1 MDKQTILC
9 VDDEIDNLDAL
20 ERIFRA
26 KYRVLRAASGPEAL
40 KLLDQNQ
47 GLVSVII
54 TDQRMPE
61 MTGVEFLQKALEK
74 SPGSV
79 RILLTGYTDMDSV
92 VSAINNGQIY
102 RYLNKPWDP
111 VDLMHT
117 VDKAVERYLMSNEL
131 AAKNAALS
139 KALGELQVLD
149 QAKNQFMILINH
161 ELKTPLTSIL
171 SFVDLLRETKLD
183 DEQALCATR
192 IKKSAERLKEL
203 VDDVLLVVASEM
215 KTLKLNVQPFDL
227 SGYRHVLKE
236 DQSKLLDK
244 KGSQIAFQFPDKK
257 IIGDTGLLTQVL
269 SRLVHNSI
277 KYGLDGAP
285 ITIKAEIVQPHRL
298 KISVFN
304 QGSSIPDNVREKI
317 LRPFFIDEDVMH
329 HSTGTGL
336 GLTVCQSILKAHGSR
351 LELLNR
357 DQGVEASFEIACL

>member
-26 KYRVLRAASGPEAL
+26 KYRVLRATSGPEAL
-40 KLLDQNQ
+40 KILDQNPTN
-47 GLVSVII
+47 VSVII
-54 TDQRMPE
+54 TDQRMPL
-61 MTGVEFLQKALEK
+61 MTGVEFLQKAQVK

-79 RILLTGYTDMDSV
+79 RILLTGYTDMESV
-92 VSAINNGQIY
+92 VSAINTGQIY

-117 VDKAVERYLMSNEL
+117 VEKAVERYQMANEL
-131 AAKNAALS
+131 HDKNIALS
-139 KALGELQVLD
+139 RALSELQVLD

-171 SFVDLLRETKLD
+171 SFVDLLGETKLD
-183 DEQALCATR
+183 EEQSLFSTR
-192 IKKSAERLKEL
+192 IKRSAERLKEL

-215 KTLKLNVQPFDL
+215 KTLKLNVQPFELDK
-227 SGYRHVLKE
+227 YRYQLKD
-236 DQSKLLDK
+236 DQQRLLAK
-244 KGSQIAFQFPDKK
+244 KGSQVAFEFLDKK
-257 IIGDTGLLTQVL
+257 IIGDSGLLTQVL

-285 ITIKAEIVQPHRL
+285 ITVKAEIVQPHRL

-304 QGSSIPDNVREKI
+304 QGSSIPDSVREKI

-336 GLTVCQSILKAHGSR
+336 GLTVCQSILKAHGTQ
-351 LELLNR
+351 LQLLNR